1 MNRLVAILF
10 LTFLTVPLMVKF
22 SFMAD
27 YLVRYEYYQ
36 EVLCENQDRPE
47 LNCNGKCALAEKLAA
62 QSSPERPEIP
72 SALEYEINSFLLSE
86 NSTETFPHFS
96 VQSDDFDGFSF
107 FLSSAHTRVPT
118 PPPQQ

>member
-1 MNRLVAILF
+1 
-10 LTFLTVPLMVKF
+10 MVKF

-62 QSSPERPEIP
+62 QPTPDQPEIP
-72 SALEYEINSFLLSE
+72 SVLEYEINSFLLSE
-86 NSTETFPHFS
+86 NSVETFSRFIVKTVDFTHFL
-96 VQSDDFDGFSF
+96 FFS
-107 FLSSAHTRVPT
+107 SSAHTRVPT